1 MTGKFPKQCKTAH
14 ITPVYKMAM
23 NWIPQIID
31 QFHLFLTEIKSLRKV
46 CTLDYISFQISL
58 IASIKT
64 NTVFEIPF

>member
-14 ITPVYKMAM
+14 IKPVYKMAM

-46 CTLDYISFQISL
+46 CTLDYISF
-58 IASIKT
+58 
-64 NTVFEIPF
+64 